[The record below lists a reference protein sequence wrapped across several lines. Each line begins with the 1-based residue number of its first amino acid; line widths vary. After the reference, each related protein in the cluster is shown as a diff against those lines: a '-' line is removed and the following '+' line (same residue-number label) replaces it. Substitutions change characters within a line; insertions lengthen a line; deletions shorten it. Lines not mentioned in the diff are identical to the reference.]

1 MTKKK
6 TKKKSPRKKRPS
18 EIRKAEA
25 KAKAKATPEVVTYP
39 EAGRKITDFENQ
51 LDQQLAS
58 DDKPKRGRP
67 VGSTNKPPPTED
79 QVGPALELVVNFIK
93 FPFELWSIRVPEV
106 PGLALTDEEAKQA
119 AEPAREL
126 VEYYLPKIPPIA
138 WAWASLGVSSFWIMR
153 SRLLLI
159 EEYKKQAASSAP
171 PAGKV
176 TDQRPTGQGG
186 PAPAGMPTPGEINQQ
201 IKNNQKK

>member
-6 TKKKSPRKKRPS
+6 TKKKTPRKKRPS
-18 EIRKAEA
+18 EIKAVAERAAA
-25 KAKAKATPEVVTYP
+25 KKPEVTPYP
-39 EAGRKITDFENQ
+39 QAGRKITDFEDQ
-51 LDQQLAS
+51 LDLQLVS

-67 VGSTNKPPPTED
+67 LGSTNKPPADD

-106 PGLALTDEEAKQA
+106 PGLALTDEEAKQV

-126 VEYYLPKIPPIA
+126 IEYYLPKIPPIA

-186 PAPAGMPTPGEINQQ
+186 PPPAGMPTTAEINQQ
-201 IKNNQKK
+201 IKNNKKK